1 MIIIWAIMRHYL
13 SSPTELQVV
22 NITSQP
28 PSPVSVLEGEPLT
41 LEWAFSVPNRVQR
54 VEFQIEGSSELPP
67 IESSP
72 GSPSSIARELR
83 GRVNASST
91 QTNAR
96 ITFFSVNRMDA
107 ASYIFVVINID
118 RLDARAPL
126 ELIVQCKY
134 KLYHSSLLFTERS
147 KC

>member
-1 MIIIWAIMRHYL
+1 MLLLFSHIE
-13 SSPTELQVV
+13 SQGV

-28 PSPVSVLEGEPLT
+28 PNPVNVLEGELLT

-54 VEFQIEGSSELPP
+54 VELQIEGSSELPP

-72 GSPSSIARELR
+72 GSSSGIARELR

-96 ITFFSVNRMDA
+96 ITFFSVNRIDA
-107 ASYIFVVINID
+107 ASYIFVVIDID
-118 RLDARAPL
+118 RVDARAPF

-134 KLYHSSLLFTERS
+134 KLYHSS
-147 KC
+147 